1 MVAGD
6 SLGFTAAFPPPT
18 RDQLPGSIASIDMRA
33 IIGCGSLA
41 AAAFTPVDAADE
53 GAGSFDCSR
62 QVEAEQIGLGVAPE
76 WMVFFAGGWEHI
88 AWTTPDGRTLG
99 ARTPE
104 LRRAILDQ
112 LVQRASRAA
121 QAGTRT
127 AFPAWICPTGVT
139 PNRTGDYA
147 YWFNDILRDAARAVP
162 GSIVVE
168 ATDRTCVNADPGGP
182 ADRREGRGVH
192 RSPPRGQALGV
203 AGVDRPGAR
212 SGPLSGAPAVQGR
225 LSDAITGLT
234 GFDVGTWKPS
244 LRPELL
250 QTR

>member
-6 SLGFTAAFPPPT
+6 SLGFTAAFPIPT

-88 AWTTPDGRTLG
+88 AWTAPDGRTLG

-127 AFPAWICPTGVT
+127 AFPAWICPTGVA

-162 GSIVVE
+162 GL
-168 ATDRTCVNADPGGP
+168 DRGRGDRPDVCERRPRWP

-212 SGPLSGAPAVQGR
+212 SGPLSGTPAV
-225 LSDAITGLT
+225 A
-234 GFDVGTWKPS
+234 V
-244 LRPELL
+244 E
-250 QTR
+250 